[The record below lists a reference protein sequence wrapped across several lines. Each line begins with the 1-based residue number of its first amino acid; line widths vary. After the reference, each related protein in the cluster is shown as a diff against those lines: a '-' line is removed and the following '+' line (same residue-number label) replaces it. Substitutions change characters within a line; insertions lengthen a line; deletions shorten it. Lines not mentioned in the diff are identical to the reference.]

1 MRSEPISRQSL
12 SRSPLSKRDRERVL
26 AIDCVG
32 MAPATLSPSS
42 TSKPK
47 LLPHQLVA
55 RDARSSYIQRVQTL
69 AGPGAYVIPS
79 TFQQATQLNN
89 KIRDVQQ
96 SQYGRDFARKQRQQ
110 SDGAKLEQPQLP
122 TDKAMERGVAF
133 DTYRARRDHLRAML
147 QRMVRLLSRWL
158 MRMHSCCVPSKRTC
172 VPAVTTN
179 SSTTTAH
186 KRAGSTK

>member
-1 MRSEPISRQSL
+1 
-12 SRSPLSKRDRERVL
+12 
-26 AIDCVG
+26 
-32 MAPATLSPSS
+32 MAPATPSPSL

-79 TFQQATQLNN
+79 TFQQAAQLNN
-89 KIRDVQQ
+89 KVRDVQQ
-96 SQYGRDFARKQRQQ
+96 SQYGREFARKQRQQ

-122 TDKAMERGVAF
+122 TGKAMERSAAL
-133 DTYRARRDHLRAML
+133 DKYRTRRDHLRAML
-147 QRMVRLLSRWL
+147 QRMVRLLGRWL
-158 MRMHSCCVPSKRTC
+158 MRMHSCCILSKQTC
-172 VPAVTTN
+172 IPAVTTN
-179 SSTTTAH
+179 NSTTTTAH